1 MKKTVLIFCAAILI
15 VCIWQLLHRRTREIA
30 NETSSTNSASQV
42 QQNSIAPNSVNSS
55 SSATVPRIN
64 ASTPL
69 TDVEK
74 SNIFRQEVLAKW
86 QGSINFYGKVIDE
99 DSNPVEG
106 ASIHLQW
113 VEEPTEA
120 GNRHADILSD
130 AEGLFFLTGQRG
142 LDLGVF
148 VGKKGY
154 YTSRG
159 DTHSF
164 NYGPLRGPSF
174 PADSLNPVIFHLKR
188 KGQGV
193 ALITSQRGVHLKVD
207 VDVPRDNVPVWV
219 DFFQKQA
226 GATGQLEISQIK
238 PPWQT
243 ATNWSYSLSIP
254 DGGLIENQ
262 DEYQFVAPTAGYQST
277 VEYDFSKDETNW
289 TTQVTKQ
296 FYIAFGEPRKYGWLR
311 VESNLAQETVFLTY
325 AINPSGSQN
334 LEPAQ

>member
-1 MKKTVLIFCAAILI
+1 MKKTVLIFYVVVLI
-15 VCIWQLLHRRTREIA
+15 ICVWLLLHRRTREIA

-42 QQNSIAPNSVNSS
+42 QQNSIISNSVNSN
-55 SSATVPRIN
+55 SSATVPRLN
-64 ASTPL
+64 ASVPL

-74 SNIFRQEVLAKW
+74 SNAYTQAVLAKW
-86 QGSINFYGKVIDE
+86 QGPINFYGKVIDE
-99 DSNPVEG
+99 NSNPVED
-106 ASIHLQW
+106 ASIHFQW

-120 GNRHADILSD
+120 GNRHADVLSD
-130 AEGLFFLTGQRG
+130 VEGLFSLTGQRG

-148 VGKKGY
+148 VGKQGY
-154 YTSRG
+154 YSSRRDG
-159 DTHSF
+159 NSF

-174 PADSLNPVIFHLKR
+174 PADPLNPVIFHLK
-188 KGQGV
+188 KKEQGV
-193 ALITSQRGVHLKVD
+193 VLITSKHGMQLKVD
-207 VDVPRDNVPVWV
+207 VDVPRNNVPVWV

-226 GATGQLEISQIK
+226 GATGQLEISQTK

-262 DEYQFVAPTAGYQST
+262 DEYQFVAPITGYQPM
-277 VEYDFSKDETNW
+277 VEYDFSKEETNW

-325 AINPSGSQN
+325 AINPTGSQS
-334 LEPAQ
+334 LEPSQ